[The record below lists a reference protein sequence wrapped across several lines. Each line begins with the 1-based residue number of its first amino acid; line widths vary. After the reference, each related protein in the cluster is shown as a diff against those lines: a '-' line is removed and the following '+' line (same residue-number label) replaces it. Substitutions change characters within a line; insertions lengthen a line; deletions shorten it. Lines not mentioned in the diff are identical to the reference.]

1 MSDRVGER
9 RHHASLDVQRLEP
22 RLPFA
27 GDVTA
32 TLAGDVLTLQGDAEA
47 NGVEIS
53 VTQAGDLLVA
63 GIRLD
68 GADTALVVDGEAV
81 AQRSFRDVTVLRVRL
96 GAGADRCRLFGRETF
111 DLDVVDVG
119 MGPGADTCSL
129 GLGVTLAGTTT
140 ISTGSED
147 DSVSISATILGD
159 LRLLTGDGA
168 DEVSA
173 EAIAVGGVT
182 TLDLGDGD
190 DSLNVVN
197 QATFQRAVRIFT
209 RGGDDTVG
217 LLGGIEAAAALSI
230 GTGAGADVV
239 AIDDV
244 AVRGDVVIATGIGND
259 RVGVTGGPVVGART
273 TVGGALRVDCGLG
286 DDALEL
292 RETIEVTGGL
302 SLFLGGGT
310 DSGFTEGLVRV
321 LGSATVN
328 LGGGVGETFSVR
340 QSDDTPDGRTL
351 DVDGDV
357 TIVQPSGTATISMS
371 GAGPNGRP
379 LVGRDLVVLASGA
392 DATIGIDGVST
403 GRDLRVVTGAGNDR
417 VTVSQLSIGRRLAVA
432 TRGGTAETS
441 IEQVTVGED
450 VRVSGGA
457 GTDAVRIRDGSVQ
470 RRLFARLGA
479 GGDALDVRRTRV
491 GSTDLR
497 GGPGSDALVTDLLAN
512 LVAPT
517 YTGFESVER
526 A

>member
-1 MSDRVGER
+1 MSSRSREPR
-9 RHHASLDVQRLEP
+9 RLVRLDVQRLEP
-22 RLPFA
+22 RLPLA

-32 TLAGDVLTLQGDAEA
+32 TLAGGVLTLQGDAEA

-53 VTQAGDLLVA
+53 VTPAGDLLVA
-63 GIRLD
+63 GSRAA
-68 GADTALVVDGEAV
+68 GADTSLVVDGEAV
-81 AQRSFRDVTVLRVRL
+81 AQRSFRDVTALRVRL
-96 GAGADRCRLFGRETF
+96 GAGADRCRLLGRETF
-111 DLDVVDVG
+111 DLDVVDIG
-119 MGPGADTCSL
+119 MGPGADTCDFD
-129 GLGVTLAGTTT
+129 LGVTLAGTAT

-147 DSVSISATILGD
+147 DFVSISATILGD

-168 DEVSA
+168 DEMAA
-173 EAIAVGGVT
+173 EGIAVGGVT
-182 TLDLGDGD
+182 TLDLGGGD
-190 DSLNVVN
+190 DMLSVVN
-197 QATFQRAVRIFT
+197 QATFQQAVRIVT
-209 RGGDDTVG
+209 RGGDDDVA
-217 LLGGIEAAAALSI
+217 LLGGIDAAASLSI
-230 GTGAGADVV
+230 VTGSGADTVF
-239 AIDDV
+239 IEDV
-244 AVRGDVVIATGIGND
+244 AVRGDIVIATGIGND
-259 RVGVTGGPVVGART
+259 RVGVSAGPVARART

-286 DDALEL
+286 DDSVEL
-292 RETIEVTGGL
+292 RETIEVTGRL
-302 SLFLGGGT
+302 ALLLGGGNDT
-310 DSGFTEGLVRV
+310 GFTEGLVRV
-321 LGSATVN
+321 LGSASVN

-340 QSDDTPDGRTL
+340 QSDDSPDGRTL

-357 TIVQPSGTATISMS
+357 TIVQPSGTATITMS

-379 LVGRDLVVLASGA
+379 LVGRDLVIMASGGTA
-392 DATIGIDGVST
+392 VIGIDGVSV

-441 IEQVTVGED
+441 IEQVVVGED

-457 GTDAVRIRDGSVQ
+457 GTDAVRIRNGSVQ

-479 GGDALDVRRTRV
+479 GGDSLEVNRVTV

-497 GGPGSDALVTDLLAN
+497 GGPGSDALVTDLLLN

>member
-1 MSDRVGER
+1 MSDRGGER
-9 RHHASLDVQRLEP
+9 RHHASLVFQRLEQ

-32 TLAGDVLTLQGDAEA
+32 TLAGGVLTLQGDAEA
-47 NGVEIS
+47 NGVQIS

-68 GADTALVVDGEAV
+68 GSDTALVVNGEAV
-81 AQRSFRDVTVLRVRL
+81 AQRSFRDVTVLRARL
-96 GAGADRCRLFGRETF
+96 GAGADRCRLFGPETF

-129 GLGVTLAGTTT
+129 ELGVTLAGTTT

-147 DSVSISATILGD
+147 DFVNISATLLGD

-168 DEVSA
+168 DQVSA
-173 EAIAVGGVT
+173 EGIAVGGVT

-209 RGGDDTVG
+209 RGGDDTVA
-217 LLGGIEAAAALSI
+217 LLSGIEATATLAI
-230 GTGAGADVV
+230 GTGAGADSV
-239 AIDDV
+239 AIEDV
-244 AVRGDVVIATGIGND
+244 AVRGDVVIATGVGND
-259 RVGVTGGPVVGART
+259 QVGVIGGSVLGFRT

-310 DSGFTEGLVRV
+310 DVGFTEGLVRV

-328 LGGGVGETFSVR
+328 LGGGIGETFSVR
-340 QSDDTPDGRTL
+340 QSDDSPDGRTL

-379 LVGRDLVVLASGA
+379 LVGRDLVVLASGGTT
-392 DATIGIDGVST
+392 DIGISGVSA
-403 GRDLRVVTGAGNDR
+403 GRDLRVETGAGNDR

-441 IEQVTVGED
+441 IDQVTVGED

-457 GTDAVRIRDGSVQ
+457 GPDTVRLRNMVMQ
-470 RRLFARLGA
+470 RRLFASLGA
-479 GGDALDVRRTRV
+479 GGDSLDVMRTQV
-491 GSTDLR
+491 GSTDFR
-497 GGPGSDALVTDLLAN
+497 GGPGSDTLVTDLLLN
-512 LVAPT
+512 LVPPT
-517 YTGFESVER
+517 YAGFESVER